1 MKNTFKKTLISS
13 LIIVSLS
20 FFTAC
25 QKNAVTLTPKTE
37 HQPWYNLPVEK
48 EPFEDMDIVNS
59 LTTHITFN
67 SESEIYD
74 DSELVF
80 IGMPVDTFTEGKQY
94 YFNLNGENVSPDS
107 GDFITGRITIRNVK
121 IVEMIKGDYPSDI
134 IKIADRGVTKTY
146 DTGKTQII
154 DVPSGSSIE
163 KKNVKY
169 IFYVTKSGVPEND
182 YYYPRLDDGVINIDM
197 LHPEMNNTVSVQR
210 LNQVKERFASQFKK
224 YDRSAELV
232 KAEK

>member
-1 MKNTFKKTLISS
+1 
-13 LIIVSLS
+13 
-20 FFTAC
+20 
-25 QKNAVTLTPKTE
+25 
-37 HQPWYNLPVEK
+37 
-48 EPFEDMDIVNS
+48 MDIVNS

-107 GDFITGRITIRNVK
+107 GDFITERITIRNVK

-134 IKIADRGVTKTY
+134 IKIADRGVTKTN

-169 IFYVTKSGVPEND
+169 IFYVTKSGVAEND